1 MNVKLNPL
9 ARQISTLH
17 TAHFAS
23 SKQNKNVP
31 TTNSDHITFSSEGQE
46 FAANNIEALA
56 DKVATQISTIT
67 KEDFMEQVITK
78 RKTIKSRP
86 L

>member
-31 TTNSDHITFSSEGQE
+31 TTNSDHITFLQK
-46 FAANNIEALA
+46 
-56 DKVATQISTIT
+56 DKNLRLTML
-67 KEDFMEQVITK
+67 K
-78 RKTIKSRP
+78 P
-86 L
+86 